1 MPPVLMQVFS
11 VAPLTI
17 AAVVGLALI
26 AKVPK
31 PARGPALTGLVLMLG
46 AQLVFLLNMFV
57 VGSMYTAFNGDL
69 MGMVSQA
76 IGLLGV
82 LVEAVGF
89 LLLGLAATRRAKRPR
104 PAPAMAAPPAPQ
116 PGGPGPFPRPRTERS
131 PPLVFSYIVSGVFAA
146 LTVLSAVAGLVVLF
160 RAGRAQ
166 NSRGLIAAAGILFIV
181 CALLTA
187 AVRVYFLYFGY
198 SVTFAAEPPSSF
210 STTVQNVLMPVWN
223 LLGPLLPAAAVVML
237 LIAAFRLP
245 SEQDPAAPPAP
256 HAHPPHAHARPPHAP
271 PMPGAPRPAAPP
283 RGRSRPARPPR
294 ADPAWRPPPSTAVQD
309 ALDAR
314 PRHG

>member
-1 MPPVLMQVFS
+1 MQVFS

-116 PGGPGPFPRPRTERS
+116 PGGPGPFP
-131 PPLVFSYIVSGVFAA
+131 
-146 LTVLSAVAGLVVLF
+146 
-160 RAGRAQ
+160 
-166 NSRGLIAAAGILFIV
+166 
-181 CALLTA
+181 
-187 AVRVYFLYFGY
+187 
-198 SVTFAAEPPSSF
+198 
-210 STTVQNVLMPVWN
+210 
-223 LLGPLLPAAAVVML
+223 
-237 LIAAFRLP
+237 
-245 SEQDPAAPPAP
+245 
-256 HAHPPHAHARPPHAP
+256 
-271 PMPGAPRPAAPP
+271 
-283 RGRSRPARPPR
+283 
-294 ADPAWRPPPSTAVQD
+294 PPPGPNG
-309 ALDAR
+309 AR
-314 PRHG
+314 R

>member
-1 MPPVLMQVFS
+1 MRPAAQRGHPGARPRAAPPASGLGPAETTGVGCGGRLAGVLSRPRAGCRLRWRMRSRDPGEAGSGPVRWAGGGDLRPEGREVGPWEYHRRPALPGGGAVPALHSPGGPMPPVLMQVFS

-104 PAPAMAAPPAPQ
+104 PAP
-116 PGGPGPFPRPRTERS
+116 
-131 PPLVFSYIVSGVFAA
+131 
-146 LTVLSAVAGLVVLF
+146 
-160 RAGRAQ
+160 
-166 NSRGLIAAAGILFIV
+166 
-181 CALLTA
+181 
-187 AVRVYFLYFGY
+187 
-198 SVTFAAEPPSSF
+198 
-210 STTVQNVLMPVWN
+210 
-223 LLGPLLPAAAVVML
+223 
-237 LIAAFRLP
+237 
-245 SEQDPAAPPAP
+245 
-256 HAHPPHAHARPPHAP
+256 
-271 PMPGAPRPAAPP
+271 
-283 RGRSRPARPPR
+283 
-294 ADPAWRPPPSTAVQD
+294 
-309 ALDAR
+309 
-314 PRHG
+314 